1 MQQLVILV
9 LAHFSDLASVVIAFL
24 DSPNSVGRRL
34 MALEEYFSAV
44 VLVSQGELAGQTQ
57 ATIYQLLTRYFA
69 SQVVL
74 MEHTLTHQVKAAY
87 HVGFQT
93 AQSAGMLPIASIA
106 SHNIWQIPQAN
117 ANYAA
122 ILYHSA

>member
-1 MQQLVILV
+1 MQQLIILV

-34 MALEEYFSAV
+34 MALEAYFSAV

-57 ATIYQLLTRYFA
+57 ATIYQHLTRYFA

-74 MEHTLTHQVKAAY
+74 MGHTLTPQVKAVF
-87 HVGFQT
+87 HVGLQT
-93 AQSAGMLPIASIA
+93 AQSAGMLLIALIA
-106 SHNIWQIPQAN
+106 SHNIWQISQVN
-117 ANYAA
+117 ANYAV